1 MYIGVYIWWE
11 YIRHLLFTYIK
22 DMVDG
27 KRMRTTCM
35 CVVDEKSLQCM
46 FGYKGKSLQCIC
58 VIRACSVCVCEGVCV
73 YVREHYMV
81 WPQTKKNCIRYNT
94 VWILM
99 KSVSMAT
106 RPNNHLWLASLD
118 SLEWRA
124 LYQYNSMYAMSY
136 VYGWLWSRRV
146 VVSSLPSASTPPS
159 SPQFWLFDFVAAA
172 CTVRDAASPSPEG
185 WPFYYYIMLRFSMV
199 GRAYCKW
206 IGHEKTLKDFN
217 SWTQMKRNEH
227 GRKPIYFGS

>member
-1 MYIGVYIWWE
+1 ME
-11 YIRHLLFTYIK
+11 NECELHA
-22 DMVDG
+22 
-27 KRMRTTCM
+27 
-35 CVVDEKSLQCM
+35 CVLWTRKVCNVCLVI
-46 FGYKGKSLQCIC
+46 KGKVCNVFASYA
-58 VIRACSVCVCEGVCV
+58 RAAYVYVRVCVCMWESIIW
-73 YVREHYMV
+73 YDHKL
-81 WPQTKKNCIRYNT
+81 KKNCIRYTT

-124 LYQYNSMYAMSY
+124 LHQYNSMYAMSY